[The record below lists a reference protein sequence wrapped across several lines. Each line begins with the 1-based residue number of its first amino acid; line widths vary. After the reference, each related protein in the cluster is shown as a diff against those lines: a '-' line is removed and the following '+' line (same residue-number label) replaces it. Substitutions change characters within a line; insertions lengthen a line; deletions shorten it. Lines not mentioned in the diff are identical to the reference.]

1 MIANHIMAVGGSVRV
16 PGGGGGAGQVSVIAC
31 PRTQL
36 CFRRFLWGQGN
47 FVVRA
52 ALIFSVSVSKSK
64 AVRLDE
70 CARTQHGIT

>member
-1 MIANHIMAVGGSVRV
+1 M
-16 PGGGGGAGQVSVIAC
+16 SVIAC